1 MSIKLQ
7 NVSKCETQVTNSDH
21 LEMDIVVTYGA
32 EVRKVGVSINI
43 QAGASCNDFVKANNI
58 QGFCPPDKTAPKI
71 SYVVTGLQELANLGE
86 RVVQGSSS
94 SGGTPLVRTEVVYV
108 PNNATAGDSG
118 ASFEEAIGAA
128 LIGSVVTGLLVIA
141 VVVVRGVR
149 ASRKTHFKVQDGS
162 SASGA

>member
-1 MSIKLQ
+1 M
-7 NVSKCETQVTNSDH
+7 SKCETQVTNSDH

-108 PNNATAGDSG
+108 PNNTTAGDSG

-141 VVVVRGVR
+141 VVVVRGVK

-162 SASGA
+162 SAYGA